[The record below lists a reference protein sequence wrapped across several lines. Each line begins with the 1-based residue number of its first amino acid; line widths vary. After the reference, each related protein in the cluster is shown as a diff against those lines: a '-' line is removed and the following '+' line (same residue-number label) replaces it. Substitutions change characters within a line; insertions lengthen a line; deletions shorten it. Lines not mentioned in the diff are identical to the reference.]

1 MMKKLLLLLPLFLL
15 STLVSAQIDV
25 RTLVKGKI
33 NVSAEASAE
42 DINVYNVNTSK
53 GTITNEYGE
62 FLISVKQGDK
72 LFFSGIQYQDFNVI
86 VDENVVKSGKL
97 NITINESVTEL
108 DEVTVRP
115 YDLSGNVEVD
125 VAKIKTVDAN
135 FPQQSSIEMVNTT
148 DYEFRPDS
156 HSKVENDAIDKS
168 YLTNGLNF
176 ANIFREIFKSNKK
189 DDVEMVKN
197 DIDVQIRKVYND
209 DFFRKNLDI
218 DRENINEFIYYAEEN
233 GLQENMLKQG
243 NELALIEFLIDKSK
257 SYKLQQE

>member
-1 MMKKLLLLLPLFLL
+1 MKKLLILLPVFLL
-15 STLVSAQIDV
+15 SIATSAQIDI
-25 RTLVKGKI
+25 RTLIKGKI
-33 NVSAEASAE
+33 NVSADASAE
-42 DINVYNVNTSK
+42 DINVYNSNTTK
-53 GTITNEYGE
+53 GTVTNEYGE
-62 FLISVKQGDK
+62 FYISVDEGDQ
-72 LFFSGIQYQDFNVI
+72 LVFSGIQYQDFNVI
-86 VDENVVKSGKL
+86 IDENVIKTGKL

-125 VAKIKTVDAN
+125 VTKIKTVDAN
-135 FPQQSSIEMVNTT
+135 FPQQSSIEMANTK
-148 DYEFRPDS
+148 DYEFRSDS

-176 ANIFREIFKSNKK
+176 VNIFREIFKSNKK
-189 DDVEMVKN
+189 EDNEVVRD

-218 DRENINEFIYYAEEN
+218 DRDNINEFIYYAEEN
-233 GLQENMLKQG
+233 GLQDNMLQQG

-257 SYKLQQE
+257 AYKMQQN

>member
-1 MMKKLLLLLPLFLL
+1 MKKLLLFLPLVMIAFIAE
-15 STLVSAQIDV
+15 AQIDA

-33 NVSAEASAE
+33 NVDVNSSAE
-42 DINVYNVNTSK
+42 DINVYNVETTK

-62 FLISVKQGDK
+62 FLISVKKGDK

-86 VDENVVKSGKL
+86 IDENVVNSGKL
-97 NITINESVTEL
+97 NITINEAVNEL

-135 FPQQSSIEMVNTT
+135 FPQLSSAEMVTTT

-176 ANIFREIFKSNKK
+176 ANIFREIFKSNKNEEK
-189 DDVEMVKN
+189 EIVRDE
-197 DIDVQIRKVYND
+197 IDVQIRKVYND

-233 GLQENMLKQG
+233 GLQENMLQQG

-257 SYKLQQE
+257 TYKLQQN